1 MYQSSY
7 DEELLSL
14 IFDEKNDTAT
24 TVDVKELKQ
33 QLFSF
38 LHSKRRTLEQIENE
52 LLQFSDQ
59 TDNDKV
65 AIQQPTSLCGFFSK
79 LEPLLIKYYKLS
91 QSLNENL
98 TDLKSDQSQFIDEH
112 KKSLINLYEEVNIHY
127 KLHPRLNELM
137 MALNEVCT
145 SKDILSNI
153 ENVFILLLKSIDYE
167 KEGSKQFLQNFHQEI
182 TDITNIN
189 QLNHKLTESSAQQR
203 QLWDK
208 NTKKNLKNLSD
219 LSQRIELS
227 SNNNKIL
234 SNEIALLNSA
244 MGDKANFE
252 QQIFKIQQA
261 QIEQLASM
269 LNHMDKEAQNYH
281 SQLLEQKL
289 INMQDSLTKLPNRK
303 ALEKK
308 FESSFR
314 QAKLSNQSLWV
325 VVADIDNFKEINDNY
340 GHSAG
345 DKTLQVIASSL
356 GKSLRDSEFIA
367 RYGGEEF
374 VFLIPNITAATIN
387 NVLNRVRERIQSIPF
402 KFKDQ
407 KVQITISLGATRV
420 KPTDKN
426 RQASF
431 DRADKA
437 LYQAKNQGRNRVILY

>member
-38 LHSKRRTLEQIENE
+38 LHNKRHTLEQIENE

-65 AIQQPTSLCGFFSK
+65 AIQKPASLCGFFSK

-98 TDLKSDQSQFIDEH
+98 TDLKSDQCQFIDEH

-137 MALNEVCT
+137 MALNEVST

-189 QLNHKLTESSAQQR
+189 QLNQKLTESSAQHR

-219 LSQRIELS
+219 ISQRIELS

-252 QQIFKIQQA
+252 QQTFKIQQA

-289 INMQDSLTKLPNRK
+289 INMQDSLTKLPDRK
-303 ALEKK
+303 
-308 FESSFR
+308 S
-314 QAKLSNQSLWV
+314 V
-325 VVADIDNFKEINDNY
+325 V
-340 GHSAG
+340 
-345 DKTLQVIASSL
+345 
-356 GKSLRDSEFIA
+356 
-367 RYGGEEF
+367 
-374 VFLIPNITAATIN
+374 
-387 NVLNRVRERIQSIPF
+387 
-402 KFKDQ
+402 
-407 KVQITISLGATRV
+407 
-420 KPTDKN
+420 
-426 RQASF
+426 
-431 DRADKA
+431 
-437 LYQAKNQGRNRVILY
+437 